1 MQQHPVYTLEE
12 ARTRQTFLELMWA
25 FSYPGRVHGLPV
37 GGMDAFSAIADTL
50 LDLETSYYTPN
61 GDLALALSRTGARA
75 LPPDRAA
82 YHFYPTLDHA
92 MLPTVKSASTGTL
105 MYPDQ
110 SATLIIGCRLG
121 FGQTYLLEGPGIPK
135 GTQRM
140 LQVDGIPAEFW
151 VLRASANRYPR
162 GWDIYLVSD
171 SQVIGL
177 PRTTQLSEEV

>member
-1 MQQHPVYTLEE
+1 MHPVYTPEE
-12 ARTRQTFLELMWA
+12 AHTRQTFLALMWA
-25 FSYPGRVHGLPV
+25 FSYPGRVHDLPI
-37 GGMDAFSAIADTL
+37 GDAFTAIADTL

-82 YHFYPTLDHA
+82 YHFYPTLDYA
-92 MLPTVKSASTGTL
+92 MLPTVKSASIGTL

-121 FGQTYLLEGPGIPK
+121 VGQTFLLEGPGIPK
-135 GTQRM
+135 GTQQAI
-140 LQVDGIPAEFW
+140 QVEGIPAEFW
-151 VLRASANRYPR
+151 QLRSAANRYPR

-171 SQVIGL
+171 AQIIGL
-177 PRTTQLSEEV
+177 PRTTQLSEEG